1 MKKWRRHLILIL
13 LCVCISGLLGC
24 SRTRIVDRISIV
36 HVFGFDQAENGEL
49 IGTALVPNYTTS
61 KSGDEEQATTSVLFA
76 PKMATQT
83 STPVELGKIRV
94 LLFGKSYA
102 EAGIAEMV
110 KRFILNPQVGTNIQI
125 AVSTESARK
134 TLNIFKQEKSL
145 TLSERIQ
152 HNMQGQ
158 YLPRMN
164 LHVFLNQFYGAGVD
178 AYVPMLTIDEEN
190 RVKVDGIGVF
200 KDDKLKLHLNPEQTT
215 IFSFIEDE
223 QTQAT
228 YKMDVEGKERK
239 EILAV
244 RAFRSKSNWDW
255 NPKKE
260 RLHLHIEMQVTLTQS
275 PDRFSVEKQQDIMA
289 MKKILEARLEKEM
302 ADLFATLKEKEVDPL
317 GLGNIVRSK
326 DKTWTEKSLVGDQ
339 VDKMDDPKGE
349 VDVPLSGLAC
359 TFSYCEQRVC

>member
-24 SRTRIVDRISIV
+24 TRTRIVDRISIV
-36 HVFGFDQAENGEL
+36 HVFGFDQADNGEL

-61 KSGDEEQATTSVLFA
+61 KSGDDIQYYEEKATTSVLFA

-102 EAGIAEMV
+102 EAGISEMV
-110 KRFILNPQVGTNIQI
+110 KRFILNPLVGTNIQI

-145 TLSERIQ
+145 TLSERLQ

-164 LHVFLNQFYGAGVD
+164 LHVFLNQFYGAGMD
-178 AYVPMLTIDEEN
+178 AYVPMVTIDEEN
-190 RVKVDGIGVF
+190 RIKVDGIGVF

-223 QTQAT
+223 RTQAT
-228 YKMDVEGKERK
+228 YKVDLEDKDRK
-239 EILAV
+239 EIIAV
-244 RAFRSKSNWDW
+244 RAFHSKSNWDW
-255 NPKKE
+255 NREKE
-260 RLHLHIEMQVTLTQS
+260 QINLHLQLQVTLTQS
-275 PDRFSVEKQQDIMA
+275 PERLSVEKQKDVME
-289 MKKILEARLEKEM
+289 MKRIVEKRIEKGIT
-302 ADLFATLKEKEVDPL
+302 DLFATLKENGVDPL
-317 GLGNIVRSK
+317 GIGNIVRSK
-326 DKTWTEKSLVGDQ
+326 DSTWKETSFYEKYPELPIFVN
-339 VDKMDDPKGE
+339 
-349 VDVPLSGLAC
+349 VDVQFLHSGL
-359 TFSYCEQRVC
+359 EG